1 MATQVKDKKKK
12 QSLGRIIKNN
22 AYMLRFIAKAAPG
35 YITISTIREIGGA
48 LYAFLLNTFLYQ
60 YVLNA
65 VQEGKGISEMVP
77 VLLFVFIYAILF
89 HIIANFELYF
99 DVVKRPKV
107 EAYIKSKLHEKAA
120 EVELN
125 CFESSEFYDKYVK
138 ATEEATGRA
147 FDVFWTLQYSVWSLV
162 NTVANLT
169 LLLMIDPF
177 FLLISFIPMILVYF
191 VGKVRNKINHE
202 SDMKWRE
209 TVRQRD
215 YVRRTFYLSDFSKEM
230 RLTEMWKVMFDR
242 MKKSVAELKDITNKY
257 GYKKMFLSYS
267 FDIIFDIIAQ
277 MCVYIFAAYK
287 ALVSKTILVGDCFVL
302 IKTTMFIAYNL
313 GDIGGLAL
321 EFDEHSRYIE
331 TFREFLDYETKI
343 PEIAE
348 APKAPSLESLEIR
361 NVGFTYENQEN
372 AALKNIC
379 FKVNKGD
386 KVAIVGHNGAGKTT
400 LIKLL
405 LRLYDPSDGEI
416 LLNGENIKNFRLSSY
431 RNLFGTV
438 FQDYGLF
445 AVSVAEN
452 VLMRGNI
459 SEDDKA
465 KVVDALEKSGVWKK
479 VSELPKGVD
488 TTVTK
493 EFDKEGAVFSGGETQ
508 KISIASV
515 FAGENEIVIMD
526 EPTSALDP
534 IAEQE
539 MYENMFKAC
548 EGKTVIFISH
558 RLSATTYADRIYMF
572 EQGEII
578 EQGTHHELL
587 ALNGKFA
594 DMWHKQAD
602 SYIMEGVDAE

>member
-35 YITISTIREIGGA
+35 YITISTIRMIGGA

-77 VLLFVFIYAILF
+77 VLLFVFIYVILF
-89 HIIANFELYF
+89 HIIANFDFYF

-125 CFESSEFYDKYVK
+125 CFENSEFYDKYVK

-147 FDVFWTLQYSVWSLV
+147 FDVFWTLQNSVWNLV

-230 RLTEMWKVMFDR
+230 RLTEMWKVMFNR

-416 LLNGENIKNFRLSSY
+416 ILNGENIKNFRLSSY

-452 VLMRGNI
+452 VLMRGNV

-548 EGKTVIFISH
+548 EGKTVFFISH

-587 ALNGKFA
+587 ALNGNFA